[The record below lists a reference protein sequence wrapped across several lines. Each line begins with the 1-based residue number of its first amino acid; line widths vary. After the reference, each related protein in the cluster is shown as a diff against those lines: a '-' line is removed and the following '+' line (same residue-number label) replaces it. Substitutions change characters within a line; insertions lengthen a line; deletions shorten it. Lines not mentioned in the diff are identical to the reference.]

1 MPFGHKLAHRLAL
14 LKGRLYR
21 GALLALALSF
31 VASCEKPISISGPNG
46 VVTQLVVSPSSA
58 TLQPN
63 QVQDFTAVGFT
74 AAGDTA
80 QIAVAWSTSGGTV
93 DTNSA
98 GGRHY
103 GHYHNGSC
111 GQYSLTATSTPGNLT
126 AGANI
131 TVACAAPV
139 ATVTVTPASVNLQIG
154 QTSQLTATLKDANG
168 NVLTG
173 RTVTWSSDNASA
185 ATVSGTGLVT
195 ASGPGTANITAMS
208 EGKSGTASVTV
219 SNTPVA
225 SVTVTPATA
234 SLSVGQTAQ
243 LTATPKDAN
252 GNPLIGRAVAW
263 STSNGSVATVS
274 ATGVVTA
281 AGAGSA
287 TITATSE
294 GKSGTATITVTAP
307 TGQFVV
313 GDSVQTTTATWVR
326 NVSQPPADPATGT
339 PPSVIGTQPAGA
351 RGVVD
356 SGPVLNTTP
365 GGDGAIR
372 YHILFAAAPSGWV
385 VQDYLVKIIPTVPVA
400 SVTVAPATASLT
412 VGQTIQLT
420 ATPKDANGNP
430 LSGRVITWQSSD
442 NTIASVNSS
451 GLVTG
456 VGAGGPVTITATSE
470 GQSGTATV
478 NVTLAPVA
486 SVTVTPSSAN
496 VAITGTVQLTATPKD
511 ANGNPLTGRA
521 ISWSS
526 SDNTIATVSSSGL
539 VTGVA
544 AGTVTITATSE
555 GKSGTASITVAGA
568 PVATVIVTPAS
579 ASVQA
584 GQTVQLTATLKDA
597 NGNILTGRV
606 VTWSSSNTSAA
617 SVNSTGLV
625 TANAAGSAT
634 ITATSEGKTGTSAI
648 TVTPVPVA
656 SVTVTPATASVATG
670 GTVQLTA
677 TPKDANGNPLTGRV
691 ITWQSSNSAIASV
704 NGSGLVTGVAA
715 GGPVTITAT
724 SEGQSGTSAV
734 TVAAASG
741 AQFDHV
747 FIVVEENNDYASV
760 TSSSM
765 PYLTGLAAQYGLAT
779 QYYANTH
786 PSIGNYLE
794 LTGGQIIT
802 NDDSYNQTISSD
814 NVVRH
819 LVAAGKTWKSYAEGL
834 PSVGFVQL
842 DYDDGTYASRHNAI
856 VHYTDVH
863 DNPAQAQNV
872 VPFTQFVTDLA
883 NGTFPNYSFIA
894 PDLCNDAHDCSL
906 NTADT
911 WLQQNIDPLIQS
923 AFFQQNNCLLIITF
937 DESGGDNTNGGGR
950 VYWVAVSPTK
960 SKRGYQS
967 TTLYQHQS
975 TLRLMMKGIGLTSF
989 PGDAATAP
997 DMSEF
1002 FNP

>member
-14 LKGRLYR
+14 LKGRLRR

-31 VASCEKPISISGPNG
+31 VASCEKPASISGPNST
-46 VVTQLVVSPSSA
+46 VTELVVSPSSA

-80 QIAVAWSTSGGTV
+80 QIAVSWSASGGTV

-103 GHYHNGSC
+103 GHYKNGSC
-111 GQYSLTATSTPGNLT
+111 GQYALTATSTPGNLS
-126 AGANI
+126 ARANI
-131 TVACAAPV
+131 TVACAAAPV
-139 ATVTVTPASVNLQIG
+139 ATVTVSPASVNLLAG
-154 QTSQLTATLKDANG
+154 QTSPLTATLTDANG
-168 NVLTG
+168 TVLTG
-173 RTVTWSSDNASA
+173 RTVTWSSDNGSV

-195 ASGPGTANITAMS
+195 A
-208 EGKSGTASVTV
+208 
-219 SNTPVA
+219 
-225 SVTVTPATA
+225 
-234 SLSVGQTAQ
+234 
-243 LTATPKDAN
+243 
-252 GNPLIGRAVAW
+252 
-263 STSNGSVATVS
+263 
-274 ATGVVTA
+274 
-281 AGAGSA
+281 AGAGTA

-294 GKSGTATITVTAP
+294 GKSGTASVTVSSIPVASVTVSPTTASLSVGQTVQLTAAPKDANGNVLTGRPVTWSSNNGSVATVSATGLVTAAGAGSATITAMSEGKSGTAAISVTAP
-307 TGQFVV
+307 TGQFAI
-313 GDSVQTTTATWVR
+313 GDSVQETVATWVR
-326 NVSQPPADPATGT
+326 NISQPPADPSTGP
-339 PPSVIGTQPAGA
+339 PPSVIGTQPAGG

-372 YHILFAAAPSGWV
+372 YHVLFASAPSGWV
-385 VQDYLVKIIPTVPVA
+385 VQDYLAKIVPTVPVA
-400 SVTVAPATASLT
+400 SVTVTPATASLT
-412 VGQTIQLT
+412 VGQTVQLS

-430 LSGRVITWQSSD
+430 LTGRTIVWSSSD
-442 NTIASVNSS
+442 NTIATVNGS

-486 SVTVTPSSAN
+486 SVTVSPSSAN

-526 SDNTIATVSSSGL
+526 SDNTIATVNSSGL

-568 PVATVIVTPAS
+568 PVATVTVTPAS

-606 VTWSSSNTSAA
+606 VTWSSNNTSVAN
-617 SVNSTGLV
+617 VNSSGLV
-625 TANAAGSAT
+625 TGNGAGSAT
-634 ITATSEGKTGTSAI
+634 ITAASEGKSGTSAI

-656 SVTVTPATASVATG
+656 SVTVTPATASVPAG

-677 TPKDANGNPLTGRV
+677 TPKDANGNPLTGRT
-691 ITWQSSNSAIASV
+691 ITWQSSNSAVASV
-704 NGSGLVTGVAA
+704 NGSGLVTGVAT

-734 TVAAASG
+734 TVTAAS
-741 AQFDHV
+741 ATQFGHV
-747 FIVVEENNDYASV
+747 FVVTEENTDYVDV

-786 PSIGNYLE
+786 PSIGNYFE
-794 LTGGQIIT
+794 LATGQVLT
-802 NDDSYNQTISSD
+802 NDDGSSTIE
-814 NVVRH
+814 NVPNIVRS
-819 LVAAGKTWKSYAEGL
+819 LVAAGKTWKSYAESIPNACYLG
-834 PSVGFVQL
+834 G
-842 DYDDGTYASRHNAI
+842 DTGNYARKHNI
-856 VHYTDVH
+856 FPLLSDVAN
-863 DNPAQAQNV
+863 DPTGQGCNN
-872 VPFTQFVTDLA
+872 VPFTQFASDLA
-883 NGTFPNYSFIA
+883 NGTLPTFSNIV

-906 NTADT
+906 GTADS
-911 WLQQNIDPLIQS
+911 WLQSNIAPLIAS
-923 AFFQQNNCLLIITF
+923 PVFQQDGLLIIVF
-937 DESGGDNTNGGGR
+937 DESGGDNTLGGGR
-950 VYWVAVSPTK
+950 VFWTAISPSK

-967 TTLYQHQS
+967 TTTYQHPS
-975 TLRLMMKGIGLTSF
+975 TLRLILKGLGITVF
-989 PGDAATAP
+989 PGAAATAP
-997 DMSEF
+997 DMTEF